1 VSAPARR
8 PTPPPV
14 LPGSGV
20 LRFPAPSVT
29 AGRLAQVSRK
39 KTKSSTGGTPATLA
53 LDAAGTAFTVHT
65 FEHTPGVTDFGA
77 EAAAALG
84 DVETD
89 RICKTLLVTLDG
101 GRHAGSLAVTVVPV
115 TMTLDLKAVAT
126 AFGAKKAAMADP
138 ADAERSTGYVVGGIS
153 PVGQKKALPTVVD
166 ASVRDHATI
175 FVSGGRRGLDIE
187 IAPGDLVD
195 VLGADIAPVGRR

>member
-1 VSAPARR
+1 M
-8 PTPPPV
+8 
-14 LPGSGV
+14 
-20 LRFPAPSVT
+20 
-29 AGRLAQVSRK
+29 SRK
-39 KTKSSTGGTPATLA
+39 KNSRNRTGGTPATLA
-53 LDAAGTAFTVHT
+53 LEAAGTPFTVHT

-84 DVETD
+84 DVETG

-101 GRHAGSLAVTVVPV
+101 GRHGGSMAVAVVPV
-115 TMTLDLKAVAT
+115 TQSLDLKAVAA
-126 AFGAKKAAMADP
+126 AFGAKKAAMAAP

-153 PVGQKKALPTVVD
+153 PLGQKKPLPTVID
-166 ASVRDHATI
+166 AGVRDHPTV

-195 VLGADIAPVGRR
+195 VLGAHVAPVGR

>member
-1 VSAPARR
+1 
-8 PTPPPV
+8 
-14 LPGSGV
+14 
-20 LRFPAPSVT
+20 
-29 AGRLAQVSRK
+29 VSRK
-39 KTKSSTGGTPATLA
+39 KTKSRTGGTPATLA
-53 LDAAGTAFTVHT
+53 LEAAGTAFTVHT

-84 DVETD
+84 DVEAG
-89 RICKTLLVTLDG
+89 RICKTLLVALEG

-115 TMTLDLKAVAT
+115 TMTLDLKAVAA

-153 PVGQKKALPTVVD
+153 PVGQKKPLPTVVE
-166 ASVRDHATI
+166 AGVRDHPTI

-195 VLGADIAPVGRR
+195 VLGADVAPVGRN